1 MADTVNPNP
10 EQVSEAAIPSTGK
23 KRITAEAA
31 KALQDYYASQKWG
44 QNKKMPGNNVD
55 KGLDDIIQRFG
66 LERKQAAY
74 QLLKWKMNTY
84 DFYSWVPNHSADEIK
99 TLVEDHMTMENDEF
113 VIFTLSNMI
122 PQVNC
127 DEGCTSKSL
136 YQLGSITAFGF
147 GNKNNCKILISIVE
161 CKDDFLPMFS
171 IVVNHYSV
179 LASKHFPKV
188 AKMIPGSLI
197 AFALLLER
205 TGISWPVE
213 IGLPVFLRQSAGKK
227 KPMQRPNGIP
237 FYNKSLQTTGKKLL
251 SQ

>member
-44 QNKKMPGNNVD
+44 QNQKMPGNNVD

-74 QLLKWKMNTY
+74 QLLKWKKNTY
-84 DFYSWVPNHSADEIK
+84 DFYSWVPNHS
-99 TLVEDHMTMENDEF
+99 EDHMTMENDEF
-113 VIFTLSNMI
+113 VMFTLLNMI
-122 PQVNC
+122 PQVDC

-179 LASKHFPKV
+179 LVSKHFPKV
-188 AKMIPGSLI
+188 AEMIPGSSL
-197 AFALLLER
+197 AFAKDRNQLASGDWVTCFLA
-205 TGISWPVE
+205 TIS
-213 IGLPVFLRQSAGKK
+213 GKK
-227 KPMQRPNGIP
+227 ETHATTKWDPI
-237 FYNKSLQTTGKKLL
+237 LQQMSTDDWKETFIAVE
-251 SQ
+251 